1 MAAVEC
7 PGVTQKRLFCP
18 TPTSM
23 EFPFNC
29 GPFKCA
35 FTLAVC
41 LNSTGFPTGRLIKRD
56 TWRFLCLKRKQYFI
70 YNKI

>member
-7 PGVTQKRLFCP
+7 RVSPRRDCFYP

-23 EFPFNC
+23 EFPSNC

-41 LNSTGFPTGRLIKRD
+41 LNFTVFPTGRLIKRN